1 MSEALRE
8 PLGQARATF
17 AELRAT
23 PWIERV
29 DAATADRG
37 SWGVDPRGR
46 RCDVLRCGTALEVGF
61 SAVFLLFVGPLP
73 ARPPRSGGR
82 AVAGAR
88 QQRRPQT
95 TGAAGSGHRVVG
107 LIAVQAEVAVEPE
120 RKAKVGYRSLFGIRD
135 YRLLFA
141 GLVTSQSGSWA
152 YNVGLVVYVFN
163 ATHSPAWVAGAS
175 MARFL
180 SALLSS
186 AFGGVVA
193 DRVERV
199 RLMVTLDTM
208 AMVVQG
214 VLAATAAVNAP
225 VLLIIALATMT
236 SITTAS
242 YDPTARATVPA
253 IVGEE
258 HLAAANSVQAAIENL
273 TIIVGPAIGA
283 VLLLLGPPP
292 LVFAINAATFGFSAI
307 VVSRIRAR
315 STPGDATE
323 GGTLGPLQQMGV
335 GIKAFFSSSTV
346 VVLAGFSIVASF
358 LYGTDTVLFV
368 VLSKQQLGTGSQG
381 YGYLLAA
388 LGVGG
393 LIVAPFMN
401 RIAAMRRLGTI
412 IVAGMIVFGLPT
424 ALLAVVHSPAIAFGL
439 EVVRG
444 GGTIV
449 VDVLAITALQR
460 AVSPDVVARVFGV
473 FFALVLAAIS
483 LGALLMPILLGAFGL
498 TNTLLIVGFSIPALT
513 VLSYPKVRQ
522 IDRQAVGQLARIE
535 PRIGILQGLDIF
547 AGATRATLERLALS
561 AVEEAVPARSVIIR
575 EGDEADDFFVLVE
588 GEAEVNAA
596 GEAGVAR
603 VLGAL
608 TPPNYFGE
616 IGLLARRPRTA
627 TVRAVSDCTLYRIKG
642 DEFVDALT
650 VASLSPAT
658 LGGAR
663 RRLAQ
668 THPSLSLDFAPQVAD
683 ATTQVDQGSPE
694 PPAVDP

>member
-1 MSEALRE
+1 
-8 PLGQARATF
+8 
-17 AELRAT
+17 
-23 PWIERV
+23 
-29 DAATADRG
+29 
-37 SWGVDPRGR
+37 
-46 RCDVLRCGTALEVGF
+46 
-61 SAVFLLFVGPLP
+61 
-73 ARPPRSGGR
+73 
-82 AVAGAR
+82 
-88 QQRRPQT
+88 
-95 TGAAGSGHRVVG
+95 
-107 LIAVQAEVAVEPE
+107 
-120 RKAKVGYRSLFGIRD
+120 
-135 YRLLFA
+135 
-141 GLVTSQSGSWA
+141 
-152 YNVGLVVYVFN
+152 
-163 ATHSPAWVAGAS
+163 
-175 MARFL
+175 
-180 SALLSS
+180 
-186 AFGGVVA
+186 
-193 DRVERV
+193 
-199 RLMVTLDTM
+199 MVTLDTV
-208 AMVVQG
+208 AMVVQAG
-214 VLAATAAVNAP
+214 LAASAALNAP
-225 VLLIIALATMT
+225 ALLIIVLATLT
-236 SITTAS
+236 SVTTAS
-242 YDPTARATVPA
+242 YDPTARATIPA

-283 VLLLLGPPP
+283 LLLVLGPTP
-292 LVFAINAATFGFSAI
+292 LVFAINAATFAFSALA
-307 VVSRIRAR
+307 VSRIRAR
-315 STPGDATE
+315 SMPGDATE

-335 GIKAFFSSSTV
+335 GIRAFFSSSTV

-368 VLSKQQLGTGSQG
+368 VLSKQQLGTGSEG

-393 LIVAPFMN
+393 LVVAPFMN

-412 IVAGMIVFGLPT
+412 TVAGLIIFGLPT
-424 ALLAVVHSPAIAFGL
+424 ALLTVVHSPAIAFGI
-439 EVVRG
+439 EVIRG

-460 AVSPDVVARVFGV
+460 VVSPDVVARVFGV

-498 TNTLLIVGFSIPALT
+498 TTTLLIVGFSVPALT

-522 IDRQAVGQLARIE
+522 IDRQAAAQISRIE
-535 PRIGILQGLDIF
+535 PRIAVLQGVDIL
-547 AGATRATLERLALS
+547 AGAARATLERLALS
-561 AVEEAVPARSVIIR
+561 AVEETVPAGQVIIQ
-575 EGDEADDFFVLVE
+575 EGDHADDFFVLVE
-588 GEAEVNAA
+588 GEAEVYAA

-663 RRLAQ
+663 RRLAR

>member
-1 MSEALRE
+1 M
-8 PLGQARATF
+8 
-17 AELRAT
+17 
-23 PWIERV
+23 
-29 DAATADRG
+29 DA
-37 SWGVDPRGR
+37 
-46 RCDVLRCGTALEVGF
+46 
-61 SAVFLLFVGPLP
+61 P
-73 ARPPRSGGR
+73 AG
-82 AVAGAR
+82 
-88 QQRRPQT
+88 
-95 TGAAGSGHRVVG
+95 
-107 LIAVQAEVAVEPE
+107 VAVEPE

-152 YNVGLVVYVFN
+152 YNVALIVYVFN

-186 AFGGVVA
+186 AFGGVVG

-199 RLMVTLDTM
+199 RLMVTLDTI
-208 AMVVQG
+208 AMIVQG
-214 VLAATAAVNAP
+214 ALAAAAAVNAP
-225 VLLIIALATMT
+225 VLLVIGLATLS

-242 YDPTARATVPA
+242 YDPTARATIPS

-258 HLAAANSVQAAIENL
+258 HLAAANSVQAAVENL

-283 VLLLLGPPP
+283 GLLVLGPTT
-292 LVFAINAATFGFSAI
+292 LVFAINAATFGFSAL

-315 STPGDATE
+315 SMPGDATM

-358 LYGTDTVLFV
+358 MYGTDTVLFV
-368 VLSKQQLGTGSQG
+368 VLSKQQLGTGSEG

-401 RIAAMRRLGTI
+401 RIAGMRRLGTI
-412 IVAGMIVFGLPT
+412 IVAGLIVYGLPT
-424 ALLAVVHSPAIAFGL
+424 ALLAIVHSPAIAFGL

-460 AVSPDVVARVFGV
+460 VVSPDVVARVFGV

-483 LGALLMPILLGAFGL
+483 LGALVMPILLGAFGL
-498 TNTLLIVGFSIPALT
+498 TTTLLIVGFAIPALT

-522 IDRQAVGQLARIE
+522 VDRQALGQIAKIE
-535 PRIGILQGLDIF
+535 PRIGLLRSLDIF

-561 AVEEAVPARSVIIR
+561 AEEEVVAPGTVIIR
-575 EGDEADDFFVLVE
+575 EGEEADDFFVLTD
-588 GEAEVNAA
+588 GEVKVTAA
-596 GEAGVAR
+596 GESGIEKA
-603 VLGAL
+603 LGTL
-608 TPPNYFGE
+608 SPPNYFGE
-616 IGLLARRPRTA
+616 IGLLERRPRTA
-627 TVRAVSDCTLYRIKG
+627 TVEALTPCTLYRIRG
-642 DEFVDALT
+642 EDFVQALT
-650 VASLSPAT
+650 VASLSPTA
-658 LGGAR
+658 LGSAQL
-663 RRLAQ
+663 RLAR
-668 THPSLSLDFAPQVAD
+668 THPSLSMTFGQETKD
-683 ATTQVDQGSPE
+683 G
-694 PPAVDP
+694 

>member
-1 MSEALRE
+1 M
-8 PLGQARATF
+8 ATQ
-17 AELRAT
+17 
-23 PWIERV
+23 
-29 DAATADRG
+29 
-37 SWGVDPRGR
+37 S
-46 RCDVLRCGTALEVGF
+46 
-61 SAVFLLFVGPLP
+61 
-73 ARPPRSGGR
+73 
-82 AVAGAR
+82 
-88 QQRRPQT
+88 
-95 TGAAGSGHRVVG
+95 
-107 LIAVQAEVAVEPE
+107 EVAVDPK
-120 RKAKVGYRSLFGIRD
+120 RRAKVGYRSLFAIRD

-152 YNVGLVVYVFN
+152 YNVALIVYVFN
-163 ATHSPAWVAGAS
+163 ATHSPAWVAAAS

-199 RLMVTLDTM
+199 HLMVTLDTV

-214 VLAATAAVNAP
+214 VLAAAAAVNAP
-225 VLLIIALATMT
+225 VLVIIALAILT
-236 SITTAS
+236 SVTTAS
-242 YDPTARATVPA
+242 YDPTARATVPS

-258 HLAAANSVQAAIENL
+258 HLAAANSVQAGVENL

-283 VLLLLGPPP
+283 ALLVLGPVP
-292 LVFAINAATFGFSAI
+292 LVFAINAATFGFSAL

-315 STPGDATE
+315 SMPGDATE

-335 GIKAFFSSSTV
+335 GIKAFLSSSTV

-368 VLSKQQLGTGSQG
+368 VLSKQQLGTGSEG

-393 LIVAPFMN
+393 LVMAPFMN

-412 IVAGMIVFGLPT
+412 IVVGMIVFGLPT
-424 ALLAVVHSPAIAFGL
+424 ALLAVVHSPGIAFAL
-439 EVVRG
+439 EVIRG
-444 GGTIV
+444 GGTLV

-460 AVSPDVVARVFGV
+460 AVNPDVVARVFGV

-522 IDRQAVGQLARIE
+522 IDRQSAGQLSKIE
-535 PRIGILQGLDIF
+535 PRIGILEGLDIF

-561 AVEEAVPARSVIIR
+561 AVDETVSAGKVIIR
-575 EGDEADDFFVLVE
+575 EGDEADDFFVLVA
-588 GEAEVNAA
+588 GEVEVIAA
-596 GEAGVAR
+596 GEAGVAKP
-603 VLGAL
+603 LGTL
-608 TPPNYFGE
+608 RPPNYFGE

-627 TVRAVSDCTLYRIKG
+627 TVSAVTECTLYRIKG
-642 DEFVDALT
+642 SDFVDALT
-650 VASLSPAT
+650 VASLSPAA
-658 LGGAR
+658 LGSAQM
-663 RRLAQ
+663 RLAR
-668 THPSLSLDFAPQVAD
+668 THPSLSLTF
-683 ATTQVDQGSPE
+683 GEE
-694 PPAVDP
+694 PAAVPRDTPPDTPT

>member
-1 MSEALRE
+1 MTA
-8 PLGQARATF
+8 ARA
-17 AELRAT
+17 
-23 PWIERV
+23 
-29 DAATADRG
+29 
-37 SWGVDPRGR
+37 
-46 RCDVLRCGTALEVGF
+46 EVEG
-61 SAVFLLFVGPLP
+61 
-73 ARPPRSGGR
+73 
-82 AVAGAR
+82 
-88 QQRRPQT
+88 
-95 TGAAGSGHRVVG
+95 
-107 LIAVQAEVAVEPE
+107 EPE
-120 RKAKVGYRSLFGIRD
+120 KRAKVGYGSLFGIRD
-135 YRLLFA
+135 YRLLFS

-152 YNVGLVVYVFN
+152 YNVALIVYVFN
-163 ATHSPAWVAGAS
+163 ATHSPAWVAAAS

-199 RLMVTLDTM
+199 RLMVTLDTV
-208 AMVVQG
+208 AMVVQAG
-214 VLAATAAVNAP
+214 LAASAALNAP
-225 VLLIIALATMT
+225 ALLIIVLATLT
-236 SITTAS
+236 SVTTAS
-242 YDPTARATVPA
+242 YDPTARATIPA

-283 VLLLLGPPP
+283 LLLVLGPTP

-315 STPGDATE
+315 SMPGDATE

-335 GIKAFFSSSTV
+335 GIRAFFSSSTV

-368 VLSKQQLGTGSQG
+368 VLSKQQLGTGSEG

-393 LIVAPFMN
+393 LVVAPFMN

-412 IVAGMIVFGLPT
+412 TVAGLIIFGLPT
-424 ALLAVVHSPAIAFGL
+424 ALLTVVHSPAIAFGI
-439 EVVRG
+439 EVIRG

-460 AVSPDVVARVFGV
+460 VVSPDVVARVFGV

-498 TNTLLIVGFSIPALT
+498 TTTLLIVGFSVPALT

-522 IDRQAVGQLARIE
+522 IDRQAAAQISRIE
-535 PRIGILQGLDIF
+535 PRIAVLQGVDIL
-547 AGATRATLERLALS
+547 AGAARATLERLALS
-561 AVEEAVPARSVIIR
+561 AVEETVPTGQVIIH
-575 EGDEADDFFVLVE
+575 EGDHADDFFVLVE
-588 GEAEVNAA
+588 GEAEVYAA
-596 GEAGVAR
+596 GEAGAAR

-663 RRLAQ
+663 RRLAR